1 MFSISLTY
9 LMYLDMRRDHLH
21 IHKLCFVFISTD
33 EYYKM
38 TMNTVNDLRCI
49 LIEIQKKK
57 KGNKC
62 YAYFLYLILQ
72 VFPIF
77 TGCQNNW

>member
-1 MFSISLTY
+1 
-9 LMYLDMRRDHLH
+9 MYLDMRRDHLH

-57 KGNKC
+57 EISVMLIFFTLFC
-62 YAYFLYLILQ
+62 RSFLSSQ
-72 VFPIF
+72 VVRTI
-77 TGCQNNW
+77 GSKAGGSV